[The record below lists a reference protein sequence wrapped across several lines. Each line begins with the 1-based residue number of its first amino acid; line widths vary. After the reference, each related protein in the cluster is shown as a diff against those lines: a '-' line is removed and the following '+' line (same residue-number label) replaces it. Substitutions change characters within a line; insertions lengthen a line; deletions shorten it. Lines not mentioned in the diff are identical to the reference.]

1 MTLKLYEN
9 VVIGNFLYGLGF
21 AIASRID
28 EPSFPSMVNLFQQ
41 TPADTAIGD
50 LIMRFPGVLRI
61 IEFKQQENKD
71 DKEPIRHQH
80 LSEQLEHY
88 TRRREISRRVH
99 WFIETA
105 PTEEAFV
112 SRIVPYL
119 DAYPPTSSQHNLAS
133 FINGIAGAAVDG
145 EPDIANE
152 ELDDYIKF
160 IGTCHKSGA
169 ASAGGLVVK
178 MSSSGSLA
186 YVALKSMEELRLEPY
201 RVLDARRKQEAQ
213 FVKVQ
218 EIALEQARKM
228 RQQKLERTHDKGLDL
243 DMGGR

>member
-1 MTLKLYEN
+1 VALKLYEN

-21 AIASRID
+21 SIASRIE

-41 TPADTAIGD
+41 TPADKAIGD

-61 IEFKQQENKD
+61 IEFKQKENKD
-71 DKEPIRHQH
+71 DKEPLRHKH
-80 LSEQLEHY
+80 LSEQLEQY
-88 TRRREISRRVH
+88 PRRREISQQIH
-99 WFIETA
+99 WFVETD
-105 PTEEAFV
+105 PSEDTFV
-112 SRIVPYL
+112 ARIVPYL
-119 DAYPPTSSQHNLAS
+119 DAYPPTNKQHDLAS
-133 FINGIAGAAVDG
+133 FISGTADAAVKG
-145 EPDIANE
+145 EPISDE

-178 MSSSGSLA
+178 MSPSGDFA

-213 FVKVQ
+213 FVKFQ
-218 EIALEQARKM
+218 EIALEQSRKL
-228 RQQKLERTHDKGLDL
+228 RQQEIERTQQKGWEL